1 MLPAQDQPIATG
13 EATTPAEKP
22 ADQMIDLQALADRV
36 YRLLKQE
43 LLVERERM
51 GWKRRR

>member
-1 MLPAQDQPIATG
+1 MLPAQDQPTAAG
-13 EATTPAEKP
+13 EVTTPAQKP
-22 ADQMIDLQALADRV
+22 ADQKVDLQALADRV

-43 LLVERERM
+43 LLVERERR